1 MANLKELR
9 GRIKSV
15 SSIAQ
20 ITGAME
26 MVASMKLRKVQARA
40 QSFHPYTDEIRQMIQ
55 RVSAKVSGES
65 DIPLFAEREVKTVGI
80 LVITSDRGLCGSY
93 NTNLLNTLKRRVD
106 ELKAEGKQVKF
117 WCYGRKG
124 YTWLQRR
131 GFEVDRF
138 FVEPPL
144 DKAEFDAAEI
154 VSDALVSAFSGPQ
167 GGDAA
172 AGQGGLGAAQNES
185 QHAVDEVEIC
195 YTRFQSVA
203 KFVPTL
209 QPFLPIR
216 TIPVGEQVEERSY
229 ELDFLIEPDAETVFN
244 SLLPRYLET
253 VVFDAMLQSLA
264 SEHAS
269 RRMAMKGATDAAGR
283 MQKDLKKIY
292 NRARQESITKEL
304 LDIVGGAS
312 AVS

>member
-15 SSIAQ
+15 ASIAQ

-26 MVASMKLRKVQARA
+26 MVASMKLRKVQAKA
-40 QSFHPYTDEIRQMIQ
+40 LGFAPYTAEIRDMIF
-55 RVSAKVSGES
+55 RIAAKVAGDE
-65 DIPLFAEREVKTVGI
+65 DVPLFTAREVKTVGI
-80 LVITSDRGLCGSY
+80 FVITSDRGLCGSY
-93 NTNLLNTLKRRVD
+93 NSNLLVALRKKAD

-117 WCYGRKG
+117 WVYGRKG
-124 YTWLQRR
+124 YAWLQRR
-131 GFEVDRF
+131 GFEVERF

-144 DKAEFDAAEI
+144 DKADFNSAKLVAQELVDA
-154 VSDALVSAFSGPQ
+154 FTSGQ
-167 GGDAA
+167 
-172 AGQGGLGAAQNES
+172 
-185 QHAVDEVEIC
+185 VDELRMFT
-195 YTRFQSVA
+195 TRFKSMV
-203 KFVPTL
+203 KFVPTDAA
-209 QPFLPIR
+209 FLPIK
-216 TIPVGEQVEERSY
+216 TIAVGDDAEQQKM
-229 ELDFLIEPDAETVFN
+229 ELDFLIEPDATTVFN

-253 VVFDAMLQSLA
+253 VVFDAMLQALT

>member
-26 MVASMKLRKVQARA
+26 MVASMKLRKVQSKA
-40 QSFHPYTDEIRQMIQ
+40 QGFAPYTAEIRDMIF
-55 RVSAKVSGES
+55 RIAAKVAGEE
-65 DIPLFAEREVKTVGI
+65 DVPLFRSREVKTVGVFLI
-80 LVITSDRGLCGSY
+80 SSDRGLCGSY
-93 NTNLLNTLKRRVD
+93 NSNLLMALRKKID
-106 ELKAEGKQVKF
+106 ELKAEGKEVKF
-117 WCYGRKG
+117 WVYGRKG
-124 YTWLQRR
+124 YAWLQRR
-131 GFEVDRF
+131 GFEVERF

-144 DKAEFDAAEI
+144 DKADF
-154 VSDALVSAFSGPQ
+154 
-167 GGDAA
+167 AA
-172 AGQGGLGAAQNES
+172 AKHVAEELVEAFTSGQ
-185 QHAVDEVEIC
+185 VDEMRMFT
-195 YTRFQSVA
+195 TRFQSMV
-203 KFVPTL
+203 KFVPTDAA
-209 QPFLPIR
+209 FLPIK
-216 TIPVGEQVEERSY
+216 TIAVGDDAEQQKM
-229 ELDFLIEPDAETVFN
+229 ELDFLIEPDATTVFN
-244 SLLPRYLET
+244 SLMPRYLET
-253 VVFDAMLQSLA
+253 VVFDAMLQALT